1 MTALAK
7 VALEEVFP
15 CASTFRETHSVL
27 TQKREQVGY
36 CYVTKCLR
44 PNMRSGLV
52 LTLLILL
59 MTSAYA
65 AELPGDSADGKRL
78 HDANCM

>member
-1 MTALAK
+1 VTALAK

-52 LTLLILL
+52 LTLF
-59 MTSAYA
+59 SAIETQNIIKYRN
-65 AELPGDSADGKRL
+65 DQFYQFR
-78 HDANCM
+78 